1 MKAVTILDIPIDNL
15 SRTELLEKL
24 NDKGGLVVTPN
35 VHHLVMLRDDPELRE
50 AYRKADYRICDSKI
64 VQYASIF
71 LGHPIKE
78 KISGSDLF
86 PAFYE
91 YNKDNQKIK
100 IFLLGAETGIARQ
113 AQEKINQ
120 KVGRKIIVDTYSPPF
135 GFEQDERECQKILDL
150 IQSSGATVV
159 AVGLGSPKQ
168 EKWIIKYRDCL
179 KKISIFLAIG
189 ATIDFEAG
197 NKSRSPKWMSNV
209 GLEWFYRLICEPK
222 RLWRRYLIECL
233 PFMGLVVKQKLTQ
246 QVNTKK
252 PSANLSKNI
261 KKGFNFPSVIL
272 LSLFGK

>member
-15 SRTELLEKL
+15 SKTELLEKL

-86 PAFYE
+86 PAFYD
-91 YNKDNQKIK
+91 YNKDNQKTK
-100 IFLLGAETGIARQ
+100 VFLLGAQPGIARQ

-120 KVGRKIIVDTYSPPF
+120 KVGREMIIDNYSPPL
-135 GFEQDERECQKILDL
+135 GFEKDERECQKILQL
-150 IQSSGATVV
+150 IHASEATVLV
-159 AVGLGSPKQ
+159 LGLGTPKQ
-168 EKWIIKYRDCL
+168 EKWIIKYRDRL
-179 KKISIFLAIG
+179 KKILIIFAIG

-197 NKSRSPKWMSNV
+197 NKSRSPKWMSDV

-233 PFMGLVVKQKLTQ
+233 PFVGLVIKQKLTQ
-246 QVNTKK
+246 KRFRKNLST
-252 PSANLSKNI
+252 NLSKNI
-261 KKGFNFPSVIL
+261 KKVFNFPS
-272 LSLFGK
+272 

>member
-1 MKAVTILDIPIDNL
+1 MKAVTILDIPIHNL
-15 SRTELLEKL
+15 SKTELLERL
-24 NDKGGLVVTPN
+24 NRKGGVVVTPN
-35 VHHLVMLRDDPELRE
+35 VDHLMKLRKDPELQE
-50 AYRKADYRICDSKI
+50 AYQKADYRICDSKI

-71 LGHPIKE
+71 LGHPIQE

-91 YNKDNQKIK
+91 YNKNNQKIK

-135 GFEQDERECQKILDL
+135 GFEQDERECQKILEL

-159 AVGLGSPKQ
+159 AVGLGAPKQ
-168 EKWIIKYRDCL
+168 EKWIIKYRDRL

-197 NKSRSPKWMSNV
+197 NKPRSPKWMSDV
-209 GLEWFYRLICEPK
+209 GLEWFYRLICEPR
-222 RLWRRYLIECL
+222 RLWKRYLIECL
-233 PFMGLVVKQKLTQ
+233 PFVGLVIKQKLTRQ
-246 QVNTKK
+246 ILTNKNSSTNLLKNLKK
-252 PSANLSKNI
+252 VL
-261 KKGFNFPSVIL
+261 NFPNLMNLI
-272 LSLFGK
+272 